1 LINMIWY
8 RLVHMAFNKI
18 IAVTTIAAAL
28 SVGAWALR
36 PEHAPAAPPPV
47 SIAITTT
54 ALPLNRDDPGQDRIG
69 ALKFLGAVQLR
80 STDPIFGGISAL
92 RAGKAIGTGVQLLGV
107 SDTGNWLAF
116 ETVEQGGRLIGVSPM
131 MITPIRQPD
140 GNTARTKADGDAEAI
155 EWNPVT
161 GAATIAFE
169 QDHRL
174 VHFAGIDPAI
184 PASLTA
190 LPTRIERLTPMTG
203 WPLNGGAEAMAELPD
218 GSRIIISEQRKRP
231 DGSHIALLTRA
242 GTTHEIAIE
251 SVAGHSPTDAVAI
264 DATRILVLHRRFD
277 LMGQGTALSLIDLGP
292 ALKSTPT
299 EPLSALLL
307 ARWQAP
313 VTLDNMEGLALRHEG
328 DRLFLYIISDDNLNS
343 LQQTVLMK
351 FELVL

>member
-1 LINMIWY
+1 MIWY
-8 RLVHMAFNKI
+8 RVIFMAFNKI
-18 IAVTTIAAAL
+18 IAVSTIVAAL

-36 PEHAPAAPPPV
+36 PNHALTVPAPTTVAV
-47 SIAITTT
+47 TTT

-80 STDPIFGGISAL
+80 STDPLFGGISAL
-92 RAGKAIGTGVQLLGV
+92 RAGKATASGVQLLGL

-116 ETVEQGGRLIGVSPM
+116 ETVEHGGRLVGVSPM
-131 MITPIRQPD
+131 IMTPIRQPD
-140 GNTARTKADGDAEAI
+140 GNSARTKADGDAEAL
-155 EWNPVT
+155 EWNPAT

-174 VHFAGIDPAI
+174 VHFTGIDPAMS
-184 PASLTA
+184 ASLA
-190 LPTRIERLTPMTG
+190 ELPTRVERLTPMTG
-203 WPLNGGAEAMAELPD
+203 WPLNGGAEAMTELPD
-218 GSRIIISEQRKRP
+218 GSRIVISEQRKRP
-231 DGSHIALLTRA
+231 DGSHVALLTRA
-242 GTTHEIAIE
+242 GSTREIAIE

-277 LMGQGTALSLIDLGP
+277 LMGQGAAISLIDLAP
-292 ALKSTPT
+292 ALRATPT
-299 EPLSALLL
+299 LSLPAQLL

-313 VTLDNMEGLALRHEG
+313 ITLDNMEGLALRREG
-328 DRLFLYIISDDNLNS
+328 DRLFLYIVSDDNLNS